1 MSETVT
7 ECFHSKIAV
16 CGIAFKLVC
25 IGYSSQHLKIPMDL
39 DSGSVLDKHRITVRY
54 NCSLCVYII
63 ESGQLYTKTEF
74 RDRSFSQ
81 TARMSTLA

>member
-7 ECFHSKIAV
+7 ECLHFKTAV
-16 CGIAFKLVC
+16 CGIAFKLIC
-25 IGYSSQHLKIPMDL
+25 ISYSSQHVKIPMDL
-39 DSGSVLDKHRITVRY
+39 DSGSVLGKHRITVRY

-63 ESGQLYTKTEF
+63 ESGQLYTKTHF

-81 TARMSTLA
+81 TARMNALA